1 MQISDLRRQPVFF
14 DTVADRIWQAWWK
27 PNGYPLE
34 HISNGL
40 KDTMKGERIP
50 FAIVAH
56 DGGEFL
62 GSTIGIASDLSDRPQ
77 YSPWVAAVWVEPQHR
92 LKQVGR
98 ALVAHAAQ
106 TFFARGFARVYLC
119 ARPVRLNFYTRQGWL
134 PIEHDVGEHHQ
145 TVYIMDAPG
154 EWHVSSSWRGHTLGV
169 VPANVRRDDTED
181 GVPTLPT

>member
-1 MQISDLRRQPVFF
+1 MLQISDLRHMPQFF

-27 PNGYPLE
+27 LDGYSSRQ
-34 HISNGL
+34 IADGL
-40 KDTMKGERIP
+40 AAAIKGERIP

-56 DGGEFL
+56 EGDEFV
-62 GSTIGIASDLSDRPQ
+62 GSTLGIASDMAARPQ

-98 ALVAHAAQ
+98 TLVRHAAQ
-106 TFFARGFARVYLC
+106 MLFQRGFGRIYLC
-119 ARPVRLNFYTRQGWL
+119 SSPKRLNFYTRQGWM

-154 EWHVSSSWRGHTLGV
+154 EQVE
-169 VPANVRRDDTED
+169 P
-181 GVPTLPT
+181 

>member
-1 MQISDLRRQPVFF
+1 VTLQISDLREQPAFY

-27 PNGYPLE
+27 LDGYSFGQ
-34 HISNGL
+34 ISERL
-40 KDTMKGERIP
+40 AATMQGERIP

-56 DGGEFL
+56 DGGEFV
-62 GSTIGIASDLSDRPQ
+62 GSTLGIVSDMSDRPQ

-98 ALVAHAAQ
+98 ALVGHAARTLFQ
-106 TFFARGFARVYLC
+106 RDFPRIYLC
-119 ARPVRLNFYTRQGWL
+119 SSAKRLNFYTRQGWL

-154 EWHVSSSWRGHTLGV
+154 G
-169 VPANVRRDDTED
+169 A
-181 GVPTLPT
+181 